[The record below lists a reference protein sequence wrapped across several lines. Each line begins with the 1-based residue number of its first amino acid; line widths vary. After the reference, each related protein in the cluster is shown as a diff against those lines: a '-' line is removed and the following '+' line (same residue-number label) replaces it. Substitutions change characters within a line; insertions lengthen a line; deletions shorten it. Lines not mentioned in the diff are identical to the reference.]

1 LRWKSVEEVPRW
13 KNVEEVLRWKEVPSV
28 EEVTRTS
35 VEVEEG

>member
-28 EEVTRTS
+28 EEVPRTS